1 MICLI
6 EDCQSCLEVSPEY
19 LQKEKEGK
27 GQKKIRIF
35 SSLWSIHQY
44 RLLAN
49 FMIFLIITLFDCL
62 LISPKTHNFVYN
74 Y

>member
-27 GQKKIRIF
+27 GRKKIRIF
-35 SSLWSIHQY
+35 FFVVHTSIQTAGKLHDFFNNY
-44 RLLAN
+44 
-49 FMIFLIITLFDCL
+49 II
-62 LISPKTHNFVYN
+62 
-74 Y
+74 

>member
-27 GQKKIRIF
+27 GQKKNQDF
-35 SSLWSIHQY
+35 FFFVVHTSIQTAGKFHDFFNNY
-44 RLLAN
+44 
-49 FMIFLIITLFDCL
+49 II
-62 LISPKTHNFVYN
+62 
-74 Y
+74 